1 MTVADKLK
9 NEIASKQNNNE
20 VNTEQQYSGL
30 KGLLVQASVKKR
42 FDDVLGKRA
51 SQFSSSLLNLYNG
64 DPAIQEAEPMSI
76 MASAMIA
83 ATLDLPI
90 DKNLGFAW
98 IVPFWDKKKGC
109 KSAQFQLGYK
119 GYIQLAQRTG
129 QYKSINAIAV
139 YEGELIS
146 WNALTEEIEFNPD
159 GRTSDKVVGYCGY
172 FKLINGFEKKVFWT
186 AEQIEN
192 HRVKHNKAKD
202 KKALN
207 GVWRSDYD
215 AMAIKTVIR
224 NLLGKWG
231 ILSVE
236 MQTALTNDESEN
248 VVVTDENGKNVFDA
262 PDEKKI
268 NAPLEEGA
276 E

>member
-9 NEIASKQNNNE
+9 NEIANKQNNNE

-172 FKLINGFEKKVFWT
+172 FKLINGFEKKVFWN

-248 VVVTDENGKNVFDA
+248 VVTDENGKNVFDA